1 VKKDVRRFF
10 MKILFVVFGVTALLA
25 LRALAMPLHYP
36 SIDDFADDE
45 MPIDELPVLMQT
57 VDMPEPDEE

>member
-1 VKKDVRRFF
+1 

-36 SIDDFADDE
+36 SMDDFVDDGE
-45 MPIDELPVLMQT
+45 ETSTEQEHCIDG
-57 VDMPEPDEE
+57 PENDQD